1 MVDGRKLTEII
12 NSDHENVKYMPGIK
26 LPESVVAIPD
36 VVEAAADA
44 DIIIVVVP
52 HQFIPRTLAPLK
64 GKLKKSAFA
73 ISLNKGFGEKDG
85 QFVLISQSIR
95 ESLGIDCAVLMG
107 ANLAK
112 EVAKGDFCETTIGC
126 REKKQGK
133 ILKQLFHTDNF
144 MVTVV
149 EDAYTVEIC
158 GALKNIVACAA
169 GICQGLG
176 QGDNTKAAVIRLGL
190 KEMIRFCRLFY
201 AEGFQQ
207 STFFESCGVADLVTT
222 CYGGRNLKVSLEFTK
237 RLQEGKDVT
246 IKECEAELLNGQKL
260 QGPETAA
267 EVHVMLKEEKKL
279 DQFPLFVA
287 VHEICTKKIPPT
299 ELIPRLRLQP
309 DDE

>member
-1 MVDGRKLTEII
+1 
-12 NSDHENVKYMPGIK
+12 
-26 LPESVVAIPD
+26 
-36 VVEAAADA
+36 
-44 DIIIVVVP
+44 
-52 HQFIPRTLAPLK
+52 
-64 GKLKKSAFA
+64 
-73 ISLNKGFGEKDG
+73 
-85 QFVLISQSIR
+85 
-95 ESLGIDCAVLMG
+95 
-107 ANLAK
+107 
-112 EVAKGDFCETTIGC
+112 
-126 REKKQGK
+126 
-133 ILKQLFHTDNF
+133 